1 MTKVLFINPTVR
13 HHDAPRHVPYG
24 MAILVAQAVE
34 TGHQVQVYDENA
46 WRPDDPEAMVTAV
59 LRADDWDVVATGGLT
74 TTYSSLKRIL
84 IAAKRECP
92 TALVVAGGGFL
103 SSMPRDIMEMRP
115 EIDVGVIGE
124 AYATF
129 PEILARG
136 DSEPSTDW
144 SDCKGII
151 FRRGEGDI
159 VLTPPRELLSSEQ
172 LDRLPYPGFDYFP
185 LEKYWE
191 NSDTLLSEAAMSAKR
206 RLDINASYG
215 CALICRFCWHLG
227 LIGDTF
233 QHDTP
238 KGKDVFFSYDRHLRW
253 HSPEYVVGMVKHWHD
268 TYHIDFVAFL
278 DENLMTMHR
287 SSRGRWLPEICRLWI
302 ENGLQPDC
310 AKNGVPHD
318 ENCRNGV
325 HWGGTSHAGQVDR
338 EILALMY
345 EAGCVHLDYG
355 LESFNERI
363 LDNVGKGS
371 TPEKNKKAIAM
382 TVEAGIRPIPNQII
396 GFPDEFFD
404 SIYNNMTAWE
414 ETGIVCYPFLA
425 TAYPGSEW
433 YSVYKDRILEQY
445 DGDLEAFILDLD
457 DATKITANI
466 CENFT
471 TVELLGLRELMVT
484 FNYRKVRQFEEE
496 WWARH
501 KSVRLPRFISKGWRE
516 RTDAAKRGARAGPFD
531 HQLVEFT
538 REEFHEYV
546 AGRRKFASAA
556 E

>member
-1 MTKVLFINPTVR
+1 
-13 HHDAPRHVPYG
+13 
-24 MAILVAQAVE
+24 
-34 TGHQVQVYDENA
+34 
-46 WRPDDPEAMVTAV
+46 
-59 LRADDWDVVATGGLT
+59 
-74 TTYSSLKRIL
+74 
-84 IAAKRECP
+84 
-92 TALVVAGGGFL
+92 
-103 SSMPRDIMEMRP
+103 
-115 EIDVGVIGE
+115 
-124 AYATF
+124 
-129 PEILARG
+129 
-136 DSEPSTDW
+136 
-144 SDCKGII
+144 
-151 FRRGEGDI
+151 
-159 VLTPPRELLSSEQ
+159 
-172 LDRLPYPGFDYFP
+172 
-185 LEKYWE
+185 
-191 NSDTLLSEAAMSAKR
+191 
-206 RLDINASYG
+206 
-215 CALICRFCWHLG
+215 
-227 LIGDTF
+227 
-233 QHDTP
+233 
-238 KGKDVFFSYDRHLRW
+238 
-253 HSPEYVVGMVKHWHD
+253 
-268 TYHIDFVAFL
+268 
-278 DENLMTMHR
+278 MTMHR

-404 SIYNNMTAWE
+404 SIYDNMTAWE
-414 ETGIVCYPFLA
+414 ESGIVCYPFLA

-445 DGDLEAFILDLD
+445 DGDLEAFLLDLD

-484 FNYRKVRQFEEE
+484 FNYRKIRQFEEE
-496 WWARH
+496 WWSRR

-516 RTDAAKRGARAGPFD
+516 RTDAAKRSARPNPFD
-531 HQLVEFT
+531 HELVEFT